1 MAIYILRHFC
11 AESENALG
19 GVKMLGCYSDLT
31 NIKIA
36 IKKYNRICG
45 FSMYP
50 HGFCWHKCIALGNVD
65 QECDHVYLAEVYMHD
80 KKYEFEYDELLGVF
94 WKSADAESCL
104 SEFKSDN
111 YDTSAKKLKMA
122 HCLRYFL
129 SFILLYRQCGYSGR
143 TGRGDSFRT
152 VQ

>member
-1 MAIYILRHFC
+1 MAPLWSTVNSLR
-11 AESENALG
+11 ALRDED
-19 GVKMLGCYSDLT
+19 VFNDLT

-111 YDTSAKKLKMA
+111 YDIIENGEFEIECTVS
-122 HCLRYFL
+122 RYVINEMQWRYGFN
-129 SFILLYRQCGYSGR
+129 
-143 TGRGDSFRT
+143 
-152 VQ
+152 

>member
-1 MAIYILRHFC
+1 
-11 AESENALG
+11 
-19 GVKMLGCYSDLT
+19 MLGCYSDLT

-36 IKKYNRICG
+36 IKNTIEYADFLCIRTRI
-45 FSMYP
+45 
-50 HGFCWHKCIALGNVD
+50 CWHKCIALGNVD

-111 YDTSAKKLKMA
+111 YDIIENGEFEIE
-122 HCLRYFL
+122 C
-129 SFILLYRQCGYSGR
+129 
-143 TGRGDSFRT
+143 T
-152 VQ
+152 VSKV

>member
-1 MAIYILRHFC
+1 MCLMAPLWSTVNSLR
-11 AESENALG
+11 ALRDED
-19 GVKMLGCYSDLT
+19 VFNDLT

-65 QECDHVYLAEVYMHD
+65 QERDHVYLAEVYMHD

-111 YDTSAKKLKMA
+111 YDIIENGEFEIECTVS
-122 HCLRYFL
+122 RYEINEMQWRYGFN
-129 SFILLYRQCGYSGR
+129 
-143 TGRGDSFRT
+143 
-152 VQ
+152 